1 MFNHVHFACLYVAS
15 AEIRRGLQIPWI
27 WNYRPLWAFQC
38 GSWELSLGPV
48 QEQQALWAIPSLRSS
63 FDVFTYSIYCG
74 SVIFLFINIS
84 QPSMFA
90 LNSFPFPCVLLGCLK
105 MFMALSLD
113 VALCSLCLVFSGVF
127 SMEELCHRPE
137 IRSGPLMCC
146 LAILRRF
153 WIGNGSEGIVSGSLW
168 GSLCKYRVVKGHLE
182 INLCSLLDSPQKF
195 FLVK

>member
-1 MFNHVHFACLYVAS
+1 MPVCGVRWDQERASDSLNLELQTVVSFPVWVLGTELGSRAGAASTLSHPISSVQLWCFYLFN
-15 AEIRRGLQIPWI
+15 I
-27 WNYRPLWAFQC
+27 
-38 GSWELSLGPV
+38 
-48 QEQQALWAIPSLRSS
+48 
-63 FDVFTYSIYCG
+63 CG

-90 LNSFPFPCVLLGCLK
+90 LNSFPFPRVLLGCLK

-113 VALCSLCLVFSGVF
+113 VALCSLCLVFSSVF